1 MKGLFLSEACY
12 LISLI
17 SESAKNAEGTQ
28 EMLRDHILIILKQTG
43 KLESQSPTK
52 EGEGLREVIIG
63 VSTIFSHLGRQDDLH
78 WQVLDY

>member
-17 SESAKNAEGTQ
+17 SESAKNAKGTQ

-52 EGEGLREVIIG
+52 EGEGPERSYYWCFYNFQPSGE
-63 VSTIFSHLGRQDDLH
+63 TR
-78 WQVLDY
+78 